1 MSSNKPNTNGKP
13 VTSCKD
19 GCTQVTKLVIGD
31 LTPEGAR
38 LDSALGGDDAIIVFL
53 ARMLSF
59 MDSPHEETFYET
71 FCCNDNVDISWDVF
85 MEHFELCREA
95 FMVKHDVTLGCSEAE
110 GVNYISIILS
120 CKVTRQCKYLRYK
133 WTDEFPTQEDISLY
147 PQRYNL
153 RLSEGHVVLLETLHQ
168 QHRSTEAEPGVLN
181 LLDGLD
187 GKFFDPLKM
196 GYLISLLIDDFTC
209 LMYDVQVGYGDYKNE
224 CYLYISLA
232 AKEKC
237 LTLTLQFKTRTLG
250 IKFLN
255 DTREYMLSV
264 NIIDETDLVVDE
276 RSTICVRRKC
286 TRVDCP
292 RRKELV
298 LGRLRDELTHNDCTK
313 SVIAFYVKTFTE
325 KVEQVGARNFFYSER
340 QVWIEHTFLDKPLKI
355 GIYAVCTDLVDDGNI
370 IYDPILATVFVV
382 GTFDAIP
389 YKRAFT
395 LKSEDIETPFKKI
408 VQDVIPKGVV
418 SILEQ
423 RMESTMVSF
432 YVRQLPCLTG
442 ILKREEKTEVTVR
455 QNSCWLSIAEEYG
468 KTKSLPDEYAVYV
481 VPGGYADE
489 SQLFES
495 QVHMLLTDLHRTLV
509 KYSGPEFELV
519 IMPYSSSLRAN
530 LYEELVEE
538 DGRRRAANMCHVKST
553 DPSLDIYIDYMHEM
567 FVPDRAKRTMTTA
580 ELMDHW
586 DRVIDRNPAAL
597 HALRRKMKEDCTLRV
612 KNQFNAL
619 GITNIRDY
627 TQLFMRQAVTNR
639 DREKRQIIE
648 KLRKAREEKEAAAK
662 EKKKRRKE
670 QDRLKTATLNKKT
683 KALDAAKELERE
695 EDLKA
700 VYAAN
705 EAKRLAAKEAEYMD
719 SVEKNQE
726 ERKQEREKLSR
737 PHVLSGVDADI
748 FNKHNCP
755 TKNNCYCTR
764 LFKGCPYIREFKTE
778 LRKRVKRREMD
789 DEVKR
794 CEMGEKMARLT
805 AQRTSKL
812 GSP

>member
-1 MSSNKPNTNGKP
+1 M
-13 VTSCKD
+13 
-19 GCTQVTKLVIGD
+19 
-31 LTPEGAR
+31 TPEGAR
-38 LDSALGGDDAIIVFL
+38 LASALGGGDAIIVFL

-59 MDSPHEETFYET
+59 MDSPHGETFYET

-133 WTDEFPTQEDISLY
+133 WTYKLPTQKDISLH

-168 QHRSTEAEPGVLN
+168 QHRSTEANPGALN
-181 LLDGLD
+181 LLDGEL
-187 GKFFDPLKM
+187 FDPRKM

-264 NIIDETDLVVDE
+264 NIIDETDLVFDE
-276 RSTICVRRKC
+276 RSTICVHRKC

-313 SVIAFYVKTFTE
+313 SVIDFYVKTFTE

-370 IYDPILATVFVV
+370 ICDPILATVFVV

-442 ILKREEKTEVTVR
+442 ILKSEEKTEVTVR

-481 VPGGYADE
+481 LPGGYADE

-495 QVHMLLTDLHRTLV
+495 QVHTLLTDLHRTLV
-509 KYSGPEFELV
+509 KYSGPEFEFV

-567 FVPDRAKRTMTTA
+567 FVPDPAKRTMTTA

-586 DRVIDRNPAAL
+586 DRVTDRNPAAL
-597 HALRRKMKEDCTLRV
+597 HALQRKMKGDCTLRV

-627 TQLFMRQAVTNR
+627 TQLFMRQAVTKR

-662 EKKKRRKE
+662 EEKKRRKE

-695 EDLKA
+695 EDVKA

-705 EAKRLAAKEAEYMD
+705 EAKRLATKEAEYMD
-719 SVEKNQE
+719 SVKENWT
-726 ERKQEREKLSR
+726 ERKLENVSR
-737 PHVLSGVDADI
+737 PHVLKGVFLKIIERYKTNNPDTPL
-748 FNKHNCP
+748 NKRHYQ
-755 TKNNCYCTR
+755 K
-764 LFKGCPYIREFKTE
+764 LFKGCPHLREFNAE
-778 LRKRVKRREMD
+778 RRKRVKRR
-789 DEVKR
+789 
-794 CEMGEKMARLT
+794 EMGEKMARLT
-805 AQRTSKL
+805 AQRTSATAQRTSA

>member
-1 MSSNKPNTNGKP
+1 MSSNKPNTNGNP

-59 MDSPHEETFYET
+59 MDSPHEVTFYET

-95 FMVKHDVTLGCSEAE
+95 VKDKHDVTLGCSEAE

-133 WTDEFPTQEDISLY
+133 WTDEFPTQEDISLH

-168 QHRSTEAEPGVLN
+168 QHRSTEANPGALN
-181 LLDGLD
+181 LLD

-264 NIIDETDLVVDE
+264 NIIDETDLVSDE

-313 SVIAFYVKTFTE
+313 SVIDFYVKTFTE

-382 GTFDAIP
+382 GTFDAIQ

-495 QVHMLLTDLHRTLV
+495 QVHTLLTDLHRTLV

-538 DGRRRAANMCHVKST
+538 DGRRRAANMCNVKST

-597 HALRRKMKEDCTLRV
+597 HALRRKMKGDCTLRV

-627 TQLFMRQAVTNR
+627 TQLFMRQAVTKR

-648 KLRKAREEKEAAAK
+648 KLRKARKEKEAAAK
-662 EKKKRRKE
+662 EEKTRRKE
-670 QDRLKTATLNKKT
+670 KEKEQERLKTATLNKKT

-695 EDLKA
+695 KNLKS
-700 VYAAN
+700 VYVAN
-705 EAKRLAAKEAEYMD
+705 EAKLLAAKEAEHMER
-719 SVEKNQE
+719 VQAEWTARKEEKV
-726 ERKQEREKLSR
+726 SR
-737 PHVLSGVDADI
+737 AHILRGVDAAI
-748 FNKHNCP
+748 VKRHEQSGQCP
-755 TKNNCYCTR
+755 TKKKCHCR
-764 LFKGCPYIREFKTE
+764 HLFESCPYMFNENKDI
-778 LRKRVKRREMD
+778 RKRVKRREM
-789 DEVKR
+789 
-794 CEMGEKMARLT
+794 GEKMFALT
-805 AQRTSKL
+805 TQFRMSA